1 MVMLA
6 SDFDKSR
13 FLKAADLPGEKKF
26 RIKSVTAETVG
37 MEDEKKRKPVLW
49 FTNDERGLL
58 LNTTN
63 LRTLSGAFGD
73 NMEAWVGKIIIAF
86 PTHTDF
92 CGKLVP
98 ALRVRI
104 PPPKQTTAGNG
115 QVAAAAK
122 PAPAPVDDGLEIP
135 PNLKRESPKLKPVDP
150 ELDEPPAKPAVK
162 PSLDDELDDEIPF

>member
-13 FLKAADLPGEKKF
+13 FLKAADLTGEKKF

-63 LRTLSGAFGD
+63 LRTLSGEFGD
-73 NMEAWVGKIIIAF
+73 NMEDWVGKIIIAF

-92 CGKLVP
+92 RGKLVP

-104 PPPKQTTAGNG
+104 PPPKQATAGNG
-115 QVAAAAK
+115 QATAPSAK
-122 PAPAPVDDGLEIP
+122 P
-135 PNLKRESPKLKPVDP
+135 KPTTVAQT
-150 ELDEPPAKPAVK
+150 LDETEPKPPAKPAVK
-162 PSLDDELDDEIPF
+162 PGVADELDDELDDEIPF